1 MQRHIHKRTYIYQH
15 FWVIAVPRN
24 EKKFGNFVKNSLN
37 VRSDVI
43 VKEIWNFLCLKQ
55 AAATAEQEKEQAAAS
70 QASEKESS
78 SSSSSSSSNKDDDKA
93 ASKKRSSSAAASEG
107 KDERKG
113 VKEDAFSSKRSKA
126 DDSEASKAFSWHK
139 AISKALKAAPG
150 KSVPLKALRK
160 SAIALYSDYRGS
172 TASTA
177 GASDNSTTSK
187 SDMKSAF
194 KEALKTHPKAT
205 QEGKGDGTVVTYG
218 SKNLT

>member
-1 MQRHIHKRTYIYQH
+1 M
-15 FWVIAVPRN
+15 
-24 EKKFGNFVKNSLN
+24 
-37 VRSDVI
+37 RSDVI

-70 QASEKESS
+70 QASENESS
-78 SSSSSSSSNKDDDKA
+78 RSSSRSNKDDEKA
-93 ASKKRSSSAAASEG
+93 APKKRSSSSAASEG
-107 KDERKG
+107 KDEMKG

-126 DDSEASKAFSWHK
+126 DDSKASKAFSWHK
-139 AISKALKAAPG
+139 AISKVLKAAPE

-160 SAIALYSDYRGS
+160 SAIALHSDYRAS

-187 SDMKSAF
+187 SDLKSAF